1 MPDFLS
7 DNEITQLGGNPKEIR
22 AWEKGKSPN
31 KKLSLF
37 NPRTKRAFYAAR
49 WKYFHNTTK
58 VPEALVTEF
67 AKRLIQTTADFEH
80 KVEKGEMGSQK
91 TPGTVIIIKEEQKVI
106 FSNEEGEIRSAV
118 ALSGDEEAGQWANF
132 LASGKEGGVYV
143 LFLGN
148 KL

>member
-49 WKYFHNTTK
+49 WKYFHDRRK
-58 VPEALVTEF
+58 VPEALVAEF
-67 AKRLIQTTADFEH
+67 AKRLIQTVADPESTFGEA
-80 KVEKGEMGSQK
+80 EMGSQK
-91 TPGTVIIIKEEQKVI
+91 TPGTVIFISE
-106 FSNEEGEIRSAV
+106 FWS
-118 ALSGDEEAGQWANF
+118 F
-132 LASGKEGGVYV
+132 
-143 LFLGN
+143 
-148 KL
+148 